1 MSSMKLGIVGGMG
14 PMATSMFFERILE
27 RTEANSDQEHIDIV
41 ILNHASMPDRTKAI
55 LSGDYDDFLSN
66 MRVDLELMEHIG
78 VSNIAIPCNTS
89 HFFMNQMVEMTT
101 VPIIDMVNE
110 TAGEVLNRYGKG
122 TQVGILATNGTI
134 HTGTYEHACEA
145 VGLVFIKPEPEL
157 QEKVMQIIYDIKA
170 DLAVDVMAFEAIVR
184 HMVDELHCDCV
195 ILACTELSLIKIGP
209 DAAVFCVD
217 AMDVLIEK
225 AILYSGK
232 QIKGKP
238 VKP

>member
-14 PMATSMFFERILE
+14 PMATSMFFERIVE

-55 LSGDYDDFLSN
+55 LSGDYDDFLTN
-66 MRVDLELMEHIG
+66 MRGDLELLERIG

-89 HFFMNQMVEMTT
+89 HFFMDQMKDMTS
-101 VPIIDMVNE
+101 VPIIDMVAE
-110 TAGEVLNRYGKG
+110 TAGEVLSRYGKG
-122 TQVGILATNGTI
+122 THVGILATNGTI
-134 HTGTYEHACEA
+134 HTGTYEKACEA
-145 VGLVFIKPEPEL
+145 AGLVFIKPEPEL

-170 DLAVDVMAFEAIVR
+170 DLPVDLMAFEAITR
-184 HMVDELHCDCV
+184 HMIEEMHCDCV

-209 DAAVFCVD
+209 AAAVYCID

-232 QIKGKP
+232 RIKGKNL
-238 VKP
+238 